1 MHRATPA
8 AGHAGLAA
16 KELGHDAVRLDTAG
30 DGVAVLT
37 VVGEQVIIWLHAS
50 RQANAR
56 GLLTQI
62 EVAVTADLGSLVHLR
77 RLLLEA
83 TDEQHLAVVGKQF
96 VRRGGSRDPVLRAR
110 AWLRRERPAVCGG
123 APRGARSTRGH
134 KNLW

>member
-1 MHRATPA
+1 AFPHDGQASARRQWQLAANDGVPAHQPLLGAEQMHRATPA

-16 KELGHDAVRLDTAG
+16 EELGHDAVRLDTAG

-37 VVGEQVIIWLHAS
+37 VVSEQVVIWLHAS

-77 RLLLEA
+77 RLLFEA
-83 TDEQHLAVVGKQF
+83 TDE
-96 VRRGGSRDPVLRAR
+96 
-110 AWLRRERPAVCGG
+110 
-123 APRGARSTRGH
+123 
-134 KNLW
+134 